1 MTVLRRLIAR
11 PGLLIV
17 LTATVVLFVVE
28 LVDDDGLRQLV
39 KLQDSVH
46 TTQLDNAALRGDVD
60 RLRRRVS
67 ALKSDP
73 AALERAAREHGYVRE
88 GELLFILE

>member
-1 MTVLRRLIAR
+1 MSLLRRLFRR

-17 LTATVVLFVVE
+17 TLAALLAGVIE
-28 LVDDDGLRQLV
+28 LVDDDGLRRLYR
-39 KLQDSVH
+39 LQESIVA
-46 TTQLDNAALRGDVD
+46 TELENAKLRGDVE
-60 RLRRRVS
+60 RMRHRVA

-88 GELLFILE
+88 GELLFRLE